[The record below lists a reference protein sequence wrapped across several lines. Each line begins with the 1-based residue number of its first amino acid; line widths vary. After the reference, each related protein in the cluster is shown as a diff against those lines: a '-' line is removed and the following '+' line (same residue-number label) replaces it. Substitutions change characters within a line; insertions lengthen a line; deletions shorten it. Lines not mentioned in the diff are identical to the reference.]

1 MQNPRETHE
10 IPTKYPQKQEIPTE
24 TRNTRENKQ
33 TRPTTHENKQNPG
46 VEQNTQQLLIS
57 RVVKEIRVV

>member
-10 IPTKYPQKQEIPTE
+10 IPTKYPRKQEIPAE